1 MHACA
6 SFVLF
11 YQLYLA
17 GNIPTLGTNN
27 SHAGNESFPRRDP
40 QTFQSV
46 PLPDNVEPRGI
57 YIEDGK
63 KIIKKFQKAYLL
75 TKDFISLQNKTK

>member
-27 SHAGNESFPRRDP
+27 SHAGNESFPRWEL

-46 PLPDNVEPRGI
+46 PLPDNVGPRGKH
-57 YIEDGK
+57 IEDGK
-63 KIIKKFQKAYLL
+63 KIIKKIPKSL
-75 TKDFISLQNKTK
+75 FINKRFHIFAK

>member
-63 KIIKKFQKAYLL
+63 KNNQKIPKSL
-75 TKDFISLQNKTK
+75 FINKRFHIFAK